1 MTRVERLDEEIAVFL
16 LTRAGK
22 RKCRGTSSSCIA
34 KYKEFAILLISISL
48 DDAHPRSKIDIYK
61 YSHECSIGQRSRLE
75 GIEEQGNAKR
85 AGDHKTGTTLYI
97 GYTRTI
103 LHKYFTRRTGR
114 QVV

>member
-48 DDAHPRSKIDIYK
+48 DDAHPRSKIDIYL
-61 YSHECSIGQRSRLE
+61 YSHECRSE
-75 GIEEQGNAKR
+75 IPVGGNRR
-85 AGDHKTGTTLYI
+85 ARKCKKS
-97 GYTRTI
+97 R
-103 LHKYFTRRTGR
+103 
-114 QVV
+114 